1 METVNKEEITMAVEQ
16 VARGVHRL
24 RRYFELERAERE
36 LAAIDYAHNAA
47 ARQMEVFAQQLD
59 QEKPMPGRMPISLNA
74 MVQSG
79 KYMWA
84 VAAVRREAD
93 LLVGVLCNNTF
104 KEQSPYWNDPL
115 ILMMGHEASLDR
127 WRDALDRLNAAS
139 RPRQRRKRRSAGAS
153 NASNVSPASNGR
165 AFGPE
170 TSQEG
175 KANQAWEQNRQSAG
189 ASTNNHRK
197 ANVEGEGEQQETAVG
212 AGTAPTGADEASTP
226 QTADA
231 PRSGLPERFSEMS
244 EKVQCWVDELLE
256 WHNRGGD
263 ISGADPIPV
272 PPDEVV
278 EWVREHKDSDPSI
291 RQSWED
297 IEGFLEKTKS
307 IREKAVGRETRPT
320 SAGEAP
326 TPRAGETPASQGFGG
341 GPAHLD

>member
-1 METVNKEEITMAVEQ
+1 METVNKEDITMAVEQ

-115 ILMMGHEASLDR
+115 ILMMGHEASMDR
-127 WRDALDRLNAAS
+127 WRDALDRLNAAQ
-139 RPRQRRKRRSAGAS
+139 RPGERRRRSAGAS

-170 TSQEG
+170 TNQEE
-175 KANQAWEQNRQSAG
+175 KANQAQEQTRQSPGSSA
-189 ASTNNHRK
+189 NNGEK
-197 ANVEGEGEQQETAVG
+197 ENVEGEEAKPETVGRETRPTNAGE
-212 AGTAPTGADEASTP
+212 AP
-226 QTADA
+226 A
-231 PRSGLPERFSEMS
+231 PRAGETPATPTGLPERFSEMS

-256 WHNRGGD
+256 WHDRGGD

-272 PPDEVV
+272 PPDDVV

-291 RQSWED
+291 QQTWED
-297 IEGFLEKTKS
+297 IKGFLEKTKS
-307 IREKAVGRETRPT
+307 IREKAVGRGAPGTRT
-320 SAGEAP
+320 TVGGG
-326 TPRAGETPASQGFGG
+326 TPKLRVLGG

>member
-1 METVNKEEITMAVEQ
+1 METKQHKQEATNMETVNKEEITMAIEQ

-139 RPRQRRKRRSAGAS
+139 RPAQRRKRSAGAS
-153 NASNVSPASNGR
+153 PASNVSPASNGR
-165 AFGPE
+165 AFGPV
-170 TSQEG
+170 TNQEG
-175 KANQAWEQNRQSAG
+175 KANQAREQNRQSAG
-189 ASTNNHRK
+189 ASTNNGEKENVK
-197 ANVEGEGEQQETAVG
+197 A
-212 AGTAPTGADEASTP
+212 
-226 QTADA
+226 
-231 PRSGLPERFSEMS
+231 
-244 EKVQCWVDELLE
+244 
-256 WHNRGGD
+256 
-263 ISGADPIPV
+263 
-272 PPDEVV
+272 PD
-278 EWVREHKDSDPSI
+278 
-291 RQSWED
+291 
-297 IEGFLEKTKS
+297 
-307 IREKAVGRETRPT
+307 
-320 SAGEAP
+320 
-326 TPRAGETPASQGFGG
+326 
-341 GPAHLD
+341 GPDQR

>member
-1 METVNKEEITMAVEQ
+1 METVTKEEITMAVEQ

-127 WRDALDRLNAAS
+127 WRDALDRLNAAKQAKAKRRKRGGAKRLFRRS
-139 RPRQRRKRRSAGAS
+139 IRKRIEPRQICRGIRLIREQRRKRKRRST
-153 NASNVSPASNGR
+153 GR
-165 AFGPE
+165 
-170 TSQEG
+170 
-175 KANQAWEQNRQSAG
+175 
-189 ASTNNHRK
+189 
-197 ANVEGEGEQQETAVG
+197 
-212 AGTAPTGADEASTP
+212 
-226 QTADA
+226 
-231 PRSGLPERFSEMS
+231 
-244 EKVQCWVDELLE
+244 
-256 WHNRGGD
+256 
-263 ISGADPIPV
+263 PI
-272 PPDEVV
+272 
-278 EWVREHKDSDPSI
+278 R
-291 RQSWED
+291 
-297 IEGFLEKTKS
+297 
-307 IREKAVGRETRPT
+307 
-320 SAGEAP
+320 
-326 TPRAGETPASQGFGG
+326 
-341 GPAHLD
+341 